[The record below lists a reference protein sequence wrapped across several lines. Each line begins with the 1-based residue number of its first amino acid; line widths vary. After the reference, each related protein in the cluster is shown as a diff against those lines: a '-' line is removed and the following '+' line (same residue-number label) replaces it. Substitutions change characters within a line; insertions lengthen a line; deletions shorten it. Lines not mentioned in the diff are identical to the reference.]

1 MLISANTQLFTES
14 YFIITVAPIRA
25 SSAEEPKLMH
35 IWIWQWHITYGIW
48 KAKAKRYEM
57 SGYYRREAG
66 GVDGEEGDAID
77 FGSENSELGV
87 EGGERE
93 AAVTGR
99 ELMRL
104 VLVVIEWVLGWE
116 CYSKCEPIGSLDL
129 GVTTRLVQ
137 PICVVCIKCLH
148 HHHHQQQHCQHCH
161 CYCHWINAYQ
171 LTLLFHTFL
180 SWLFLA
186 VMLLME
192 SGVYY
197 KDTVLCCVVLCCV
210 GDSKVHFILE
220 EWNRVHPHSSFVLGK
235 VWTVSDRDNELQL
248 PLDI

>member
-1 MLISANTQLFTES
+1 
-14 YFIITVAPIRA
+14 
-25 SSAEEPKLMH
+25 
-35 IWIWQWHITYGIW
+35 
-48 KAKAKRYEM
+48 M

-66 GVDGEEGDAID
+66 GVDGEEGDVID

-137 PICVVCIKCLH
+137 PICVGCIKCLH
-148 HHHHQQQHCQHCH
+148 HHQHHQHGQHCH
-161 CYCHWINAYQ
+161 CHWIAYHS
-171 LTLLFHTFL
+171 LCSFTLSFL
-180 SWLFLA
+180 GSFL
-186 VMLLME
+186 LLRE
-192 SGVYY
+192 SGMNY
-197 KDTVLCCVVLCCV
+197 KDTVVLCCVVWEIV
-210 GDSKVHFILE
+210 KFNGKKTEYIHI
-220 EWNRVHPHSSFVLGK
+220 PHSCFGLGK
-235 VWTVSDRDNELQL
+235 VWSVSDRDNELQL
-248 PLDI
+248 PLDF